1 MSLVSVY
8 GRNWTQTAEI
18 EEIVEK
24 GEIIETAN
32 SHAVFAHVIEN
43 MVGCRKRLGEY
54 PTLSATK
61 SCPKGSMILRKVEQV
76 RRVLLIF
83 AGFTLLLAGAV
94 MMVTPGPGML
104 LIFLGLG

>member
-1 MSLVSVY
+1 VSLVSVY

-54 PTLSATK
+54 PTNRTQTNAPLPNTRD
-61 SCPKGSMILRKVEQV
+61 P
-76 RRVLLIF
+76 
-83 AGFTLLLAGAV
+83 TN
-94 MMVTPGPGML
+94 
-104 LIFLGLG
+104 

>member
-54 PTLSATK
+54 PTLSAT
-61 SCPKGSMILRKVEQV
+61 SATPLFSYSYILGGCPGGCDVNLPTKR
-76 RRVLLIF
+76 
-83 AGFTLLLAGAV
+83 
-94 MMVTPGPGML
+94 
-104 LIFLGLG
+104 LG